1 MSAET
6 RGAIRFVITAD
17 GLHFCHRN
25 GLRPSVRT
33 VVWGGAAVCA
43 GALVLAAPVGAVA
56 GMLAARLGRAL
67 EFGAA
72 GVEGLVVVIVALR
85 ALAATASAGTR
96 TSRLS
101 VFAPADL
108 PVLRGLDIPLWAV
121 LAGRVAWP
129 GLIRQLLTGLAA
141 LGALFGIA
149 LMSNRPV
156 GAATVVTIA
165 ALALSGA
172 LAPVALAGCPPRRT
186 APGPGLLVP
195 AIAAAVAAAVA
206 TGAGA
211 LAGAATAH
219 ALRLA
224 KSLGTPALWRR
235 ADTSLQHTGAYLTT
249 WGVVASAAL
258 VAGALLWH
266 RLRRTPGQ
274 WQPDAPVSG
283 PAQVRAG
290 RELRYPLLT
299 VVPRTISRG
308 TQSMALALRRALCAI
323 ALAGLAALGA
333 GCAAPG
339 LLTDLTGGGD
349 RLAGGGALL
358 AAATLITVLCGSVAG
373 PGVLLRQLRWMGEQG
388 HEERKLARSH
398 ILGLL
403 GPLAL
408 AMAPACVG
416 VGLLAASPI
425 PALYGLSV
433 AIAATAGAVLSDLV
447 ATGRQENPDGTGDAG
462 TLGGLVCVAA
472 IAAATAPWMAPLPVA
487 VTTGPLTALGC
498 LTLADRILRRKI
510 TS

>member
-6 RGAIRFVITAD
+6 WGAIRFVIIAD

-43 GALVLAAPVGAVA
+43 GALALAAPAGAVA

-67 EFGAA
+67 DFGAA

-85 ALAATASAGTR
+85 ALATIASAGTR
-96 TSRLS
+96 KSRLS

-108 PVLRGLDIPLWAV
+108 PVLRGLHIPLWAV
-121 LAGRVAWP
+121 LVGRVAWP

-156 GAATVVTIA
+156 GAATLVTVA

-186 APGPGLLVP
+186 APGPGLLVS
-195 AIAAAVAAAVA
+195 AIAAAVAM
-206 TGAGA
+206 GAGA
-211 LAGAATAH
+211 LTGAATAH
-219 ALRLA
+219 GLRLA

-235 ADTSLQHTGAYLTT
+235 ADTPLQHAGAYLTT
-249 WGVVASAAL
+249 WGVAASAAL

-266 RLRRTPGQ
+266 GLGRTPGQ
-274 WQPDAPVSG
+274 WQPEAPVSG
-283 PAQVRAG
+283 PAPVRAG
-290 RELRYPLLT
+290 RKLRYPLLT
-299 VVPRTISRG
+299 VVPRTIARG
-308 TQSMALALRRALCAI
+308 TQSMALALRRALCALT
-323 ALAGLAALGA
+323 LAGLAGLGA

-339 LLTDLTGGGD
+339 LLTDLTGGDD

-398 ILGLL
+398 IVGLL

-416 VGLLAASPI
+416 VGLLATSPI

-433 AIAATAGAVLSDLV
+433 AVAATAGAVLSDLV
-447 ATGRQENPDGTGDAG
+447 ETGRQANPDGTGDAG
-462 TLGGLVCVAA
+462 TLGGLVCVAV

-487 VTTGPLTALGC
+487 VATGPLTALGC